1 MENEALKA
9 LVSAPQPS
17 TYLHAENAQL
27 KGQIAQM
34 KAVLDQ
40 QFIQTV
46 TDFLNGLS
54 ALIAMAA
61 TGDPQAQAVLKAL
74 RETMERSNEAAS
86 PLTVIHRG

>member
-1 MENEALKA
+1 MENVALKA
-9 LVSAPQPS
+9 LVDAPQPS
-17 TYLHAENAQL
+17 TYLHVENAQL
-27 KGQIAQM
+27 KSQLTQM

-61 TGDPQAQAVLKAL
+61 AGDPQAQAVLKAL
-74 RETMERSNEAAS
+74 RETLERSKEAAS